1 MKKIL
6 MVECEIEM
14 YNALVSILGEKYQVS
29 MASSKEEVLD
39 DLSRED
45 IDLLIVDV
53 KVPVTKTFQLI
64 QEAKQ
69 KKPEVAVIVM
79 YLCFD
84 EVQDVEHLLRKAAD
98 VCIRKPI
105 DNYEI
110 ISKAIEQTEI
120 QKEKNKERLEQ

>member
-1 MKKIL
+1 

-39 DLSRED
+39 DLSREE
-45 IDLLIVDV
+45 IDLLFVDV

-69 KKPEVAVIVM
+69 QKPEVAVIVT

-84 EVQDVEHLLRKAAD
+84 EVQDVEHLLRKVAD

-110 ISKAIEQTEI
+110 ISKAIQQI
-120 QKEKNKERLEQ
+120 DIKKENIKRGIRP

>member
-39 DLSRED
+39 NLSREE

-69 KKPEVAVIVM
+69 KKPEVAIIVT

-98 VCIRKPI
+98 MCIRKPI

-110 ISKAIEQTEI
+110 ISKAIQQTEK
-120 QKEKNKERLEQ
+120 QKEKNKESLEQ

>member
-1 MKKIL
+1 

-14 YNALVSILGEKYQVS
+14 YNALVSIMGEKYQVS

-39 DLSRED
+39 DLSREE
-45 IDLLIVDV
+45 IDLLFVDV

-69 KKPEVAVIVM
+69 QKPEVAVIVT

-84 EVQDVEHLLRKAAD
+84 EVQDVEHLLRKVAD

-110 ISKAIEQTEI
+110 ISKAIQQI
-120 QKEKNKERLEQ
+120 DIKKENIKRGIRP